1 MAIDTVEN
9 VHLVFK
15 THLDLGFTDYARNVT
30 HLYHEDF
37 FPRAIELAKESR
49 RRSQIDHFVW
59 TTGTWLI
66 YDYLEQAAPDERK
79 KMDKAIEKGYIVW
92 HALPFTTHSELLDP
106 SLYRFGL
113 SLSRR
118 LDLRY
123 GKNTTGAKMTD
134 VPGHTRS
141 IVPYLEEAGVK
152 FLHLGINPSSMPPAV
167 PPLFRWQAAGGS
179 EVIVM
184 IQEDYGKVA
193 VLPDGKTAVAVDH
206 TGDNHGPPL
215 MMQVDEAYWKLRR
228 QFNSADVQVSDLNQ
242 VADALY
248 GMRELLP
255 VVTSEIGD
263 TWIHGTGADPTK
275 MRRHR
280 ELCRLRNEW
289 LTSGALIA
297 NSELE
302 SAFSR
307 PLLAVAE
314 HTWGMDEKAALGDY
328 KAYAP
333 EDFVELRKEDRAV
346 RFEDSWNE
354 QRAYID
360 SAIEALEGTPLHK
373 AALARLASTEPAEAD
388 LSEYATMSGNSIELG
403 TFRLDIGDDGS
414 IISLY
419 DKQSRRDWAGEA
431 NPFAQFSYQTF
442 SYADNLRFLDQYST
456 ILPFWAVTAFT
467 KLGMEDADQPSAF
480 WYPRLQGVYQHAS
493 ENKVLVKMQMP
504 EDRPYGCPER
514 AEYVLEAQD
523 RSLLIDFC
531 WFDKNATR
539 LPEAMWLTF
548 RPRVDT
554 PKNWVM
560 MKIGQPVSP
569 LDVVRNGNRKLHSI
583 GQTMACIDG
592 KTGIA
597 IETFDGGLVAPGG
610 PSLLDFNNIQPRLG
624 KGMSFNLHNNVWCTN
639 FPMWLEDD
647 GRFRYRIS
655 FDSQAIAV
663 LAESMI
669 KGETHG

>member
-1 MAIDTVEN
+1 MAIDTVKN
-9 VHLVFK
+9 VHLIFK

-30 HLYHEDF
+30 RLYHEDF
-37 FPRAIELAKESR
+37 FPRAIELARESR
-49 RRSQIDHFVW
+49 RRSQTDHFVW

-66 YDYLEQAAPDERK
+66 YDYLENAESQARKEMDE
-79 KMDKAIEKGYIVW
+79 AISKGYIVW

-106 SLYRFGL
+106 SMFRFGL
-113 SLSRR
+113 GLSRK
-118 LDLRY
+118 LDARY
-123 GKNTTGAKMTD
+123 GKKTTGAKMTD

-167 PPLFRWQAAGGS
+167 PPIFRWQAAGGS

-184 IQEDYGKVA
+184 VQEDYGKVA

-206 TGDNHGPPL
+206 TGDNHGPPH
-215 MMQVDEAYWKLRR
+215 MMQVDEAFWKLRR
-228 QFNSADVQVSDLNQ
+228 QFAGADVQVSDLNQ
-242 VADALY
+242 IADAIY

-255 VVTSEIGD
+255 VVESEVGD
-263 TWIHGTGADPTK
+263 TWIHGTGTDPTK

-328 KAYAP
+328 QAYAP
-333 EDFVELRKEDRAV
+333 KDFVRLRKEDRAV

-360 SAIEALEGTPLHK
+360 SALDALEGTPLQK
-373 AALARLASTEPAEAD
+373 AAQARLASIEPLEAD
-388 LSEYATMSGNSIELG
+388 LTEYTKVPGSSIQLG
-403 TFRLDIGDDGS
+403 SFNLEIGDDGS
-414 IISLY
+414 IVSLY
-419 DKQSRRDWAGEA
+419 DKQTKRNWAGKA
-431 NPFAQFSYQTF
+431 NPIARFAYQTF

-467 KLGMEDADQPSAF
+467 KVGMENADQPSAF
-480 WYPRLQGVYQHAS
+480 WHPLLLGVYRHHS
-493 ENKVLVKMQMP
+493 ENKYLVKMQMP
-504 EDRPYGCPER
+504 GDRPYGCPER
-514 AEYVLEAQD
+514 AEYVLEVQEGC
-523 RSLLIDFC
+523 LLIDFC
-531 WFDKNATR
+531 LFDKKATR

-548 RPRVDT
+548 CPRVDT

-560 MKIGQPVSP
+560 EKIGQPVSP

-583 GQTMACIDG
+583 GQVVGCSSKGSA
-592 KTGIA
+592 IA
-597 IETFDGGLVAPGG
+597 IKTLDGGLVAPGG
-610 PSLLDFNNIQPRLG
+610 PSLLDFNNIQPQLG

-639 FPMWLEDD
+639 FPMWFEDD
-647 GRFRYRIS
+647 ARFRYRLS
-655 FDSQAIAV
+655 FGAQAEEQMTSA
-663 LAESMI
+663 LNRTER
-669 KGETHG
+669 HG

>member
-1 MAIDTVEN
+1 MAIDTVER
-9 VHLVFK
+9 VHLIFK

-30 HLYHEDF
+30 RLYHEDF
-37 FPRAIELAKESR
+37 FPRAIELARESR
-49 RRSQIDHFVW
+49 RRSQTDHFVW

-79 KMDKAIEKGYIVW
+79 KMDEAIENGYIVW

-242 VADALY
+242 VADALN

-263 TWIHGTGADPTK
+263 TWIHGTGTDPTK

-289 LTSGALIA
+289 LSSGALIA

-307 PLLAVAE
+307 PLLAVTE

-360 SAIEALEGTPLHK
+360 SALEALKGTPLHK
-373 AALARLASTEPAEAD
+373 AALARLASTEPAEAG
-388 LSEYATMSGNSIELG
+388 LSEYATISGNSIELG
-403 TFRLDIGDDGS
+403 SFKLEIGDDGS

-419 DKQSRRDWAGEA
+419 DKQSRRDWAGEE

-467 KLGMEDADQPSAF
+467 KVGMEDADQQSAF

-539 LPEAMWLTF
+539 LLEAMWLTF

-560 MKIGQPVSP
+560 EKIGQPVSP

-583 GQTMACIDG
+583 GQMIACVDG

-597 IETFDGGLVAPGG
+597 IETLDGGLVAPGG

-655 FDSQAIAV
+655 FDSQAIAD

-669 KGETHG
+669 KGESHG